1 MHSHRAGRDVR
12 IVGDPPRCVVTRGSQ
27 HLDFL
32 LVRIAGDRVGLPLRG
47 VLETM
52 RPPPCAPLRGAAPW
66 VLGVSVI
73 RGAPT
78 PVVDLGRALG
88 RRDGDAGPGERQ
100 RVVTVQAGERTVAL
114 AVDEVLGIRRVLSS
128 SLHALPP
135 LLEPGDRLVEALGV
149 LDEQLL
155 LVLREGRLL
164 PEDAVPPGGA

>member
-1 MHSHRAGRDVR
+1 MAS
-12 IVGDPPRCVVTRGSQ
+12 PRCVVTRDSQ

-32 LVRIAGDRVGLPLRG
+32 LVRVAGDRVGLPLRG

-52 RPPPCAPLRGAAPW
+52 RPPPCSTLHGAAPW

-78 PVVDLGRALG
+78 PVINLGRALG
-88 RRDGDAGPGERQ
+88 RFDGAASASDRQ
-100 RVVTVQAGERTVAL
+100 RVVTVRAGDRAVAL
-114 AVDEVLGIRRVLSS
+114 SVDEVLGIRRVLAS
-128 SLHALPP
+128 SLQALPP
-135 LLEPGDRLVEALGV
+135 LLDPGDRLVEALGV

>member
-1 MHSHRAGRDVR
+1 MAS
-12 IVGDPPRCVVTRGSQ
+12 PRCVVTRGSQ

-52 RPPPCAPLRGAAPW
+52 RPPPCSPLQGAAPW

-73 RGAPT
+73 RGTPT

-88 RRDGDAGPGERQ
+88 RDVAGSPSERQ
-100 RVVTVQAGERTVAL
+100 RVVTVHAGERTVAL
-114 AVDEVLGIRRVLSS
+114 AVDEVLGIRRVLAS
-128 SLHALPP
+128 SLQALPP
-135 LLEPGDRLVEALGV
+135 LLDPGDRLVEALGV

-164 PEDAVPPGGA
+164 PDDAVPPGGT